1 MCQEHYNTYHKI
13 VSYFDFIHNFEHLK
27 GNSSVWQFG
36 KREKQVKLEQDDI
49 WDAWTWEHE
58 NITYFWKLNVRCVS
72 MSMYEHMILSYEMTC
87 EMHKMWANRSI
98 LDDIEKAWAGE
109 LWAHKIY

>member
-1 MCQEHYNTYHKI
+1 MCQEHYNTSHKI

-49 WDAWTWEHE
+49 
-58 NITYFWKLNVRCVS
+58 
-72 MSMYEHMILSYEMTC
+72 
-87 EMHKMWANRSI
+87 
-98 LDDIEKAWAGE
+98 
-109 LWAHKIY
+109 